1 MRDRSPASIHY
12 PPTQMHTTSLTPCI
26 QPNPDISGIGVRA
39 SIYAQA
45 FLSLVSLL
53 IFVIDGDIT
62 FEEGLSINDIVITN
76 ELTASA
82 LLLSAIIQAR
92 TYGLSTYHAN
102 IVLILSWISFVPTI
116 FIGLG
121 IGNARSNAVRPIDP
135 IEGRH
140 KFWSRVGWKGF
151 LGGQLLLMHYIAV
164 AGFGLWVWSDVK
176 AFGNQP
182 QCTPQ
187 TFVVIFG
194 YNILVTNPGLKIVA
208 LIIYGEIAFAS
219 IILIPYAILVQS
231 RHCERLLPR
240 LYNYHRSRMQGL
252 NQDVPQKQKQ
262 TYWIT
267 FLAVMFGVEILFV
280 SSTEVLIRRSK
291 DLVYPGESQWTF
303 GQSLAM
309 FLVFAPLATTIGE
322 LQKGYQ
328 ELRERRRRKESQDD
342 ELPMMNPERLD

>member
-1 MRDRSPASIHY
+1 MSSP
-12 PPTQMHTTSLTPCI
+12 SLTPCI

-45 FLSLVSLL
+45 FLSLGSLL
-53 IFVIDGDIT
+53 IFVIDGEIT
-62 FEEGLSINDIVITN
+62 FEEGLAINDIVMTN

-102 IVLILSWISFVPTI
+102 IVLILSWISFVPTL
-116 FIGLG
+116 FIVLG
-121 IGNARSNAVRPIDP
+121 IIDALNDAVRPTDP
-135 IEGRH
+135 TEGRG
-140 KFWSRVGWKGF
+140 KFRSRVGWKGF
-151 LGGQLLLMHYIAV
+151 LAGKLLLMHYIAV
-164 AGFGLWVWSDVK
+164 AGFGLWIWSDVK
-176 AFGNQP
+176 SFGNQP

-194 YNILVTNPGLKIVA
+194 YNVLVTNPVLKFVA
-208 LIIYGEIAFAS
+208 LLLYGEIAAAS
-219 IILIPYAILVQS
+219 IVVLPYTIFVQS
-231 RHCERLLPR
+231 RYCERLLPR
-240 LYNYHRSRMQGL
+240 LYNYHRSITQGNNQGL
-252 NQDVPQKQKQ
+252 TQKQKR
-262 TYWIT
+262 TKWIA
-267 FLAVMFGVEILFV
+267 FLVAMFGIEILFV
-280 SSTEVLIRRSK
+280 SCTEVLIRRSK

-328 ELRERRRRKESQDD
+328 ELREKWRGKESQDD
-342 ELPMMNPERLD
+342 ELPMINPERLDLA

>member
-1 MRDRSPASIHY
+1 MSSP
-12 PPTQMHTTSLTPCI
+12 SLTPCI
-26 QPNPDISGIGVRA
+26 QPNPDISGIGVQA

-53 IFVIDGDIT
+53 IFVIDGEIT
-62 FEEGLSINDIVITN
+62 FEEGLAINNIVMTN

-92 TYGLSTYHAN
+92 TYGLSVYHAN
-102 IVLILSWISFVPTI
+102 IVLILSWISFVPTF

-121 IGNARSNAVRPIDP
+121 NLKVGNSRNDAVRPIDP
-135 IEGRH
+135 IEGRR
-140 KFWSRVGWKGF
+140 KFRARVGWKGF
-151 LGGQLLLMHYIAV
+151 LGSQLQLMHYIAV

-176 AFGNQP
+176 SFGNQP

-194 YNILVTNPGLKIVA
+194 YNILVTNHGLKIAA
-208 LIIYGEIAFAS
+208 LILYGDIAVAR
-219 IILIPYAILVQS
+219 IVILAAIPYFIFVRS
-231 RHCERLLPR
+231 RHRERLPTP
-240 LYNYHRSRMQGL
+240 LYDDHQSIMQGT
-252 NQDVPQKQKQ
+252 NQDLTRKKKR
-262 TYWIT
+262 TNWII
-267 FLAVMFGVEILFV
+267 FLVAMFSIEILFV
-280 SSTEVLIRRSK
+280 SSTEFLIRRSK

-328 ELRERRRRKESQDD
+328 ELREKRRGKESQDD
-342 ELPMMNPERLD
+342 ELPMMNPERLDLA